1 MPLCKLIEKWS
12 HKVIIVIE
20 KLKKTYAILNSLEE
34 LNSKKFVANE
44 IKNINEL
51 LNVDLHQ
58 YKDIN
63 KLSNSSIFS
72 NEEKELISNI
82 IFKIDS
88 LESKI
93 LPKANLVNSFSDSI
107 R

>member
-1 MPLCKLIEKWS
+1 M
-12 HKVIIVIE
+12 IE

-58 YKDIN
+58 YKDTN

>member
-1 MPLCKLIEKWS
+1 M
-12 HKVIIVIE
+12 IE

-34 LNSKKFVANE
+34 LNSKKFIANE

-58 YKDIN
+58 YKDRN
-63 KLSNSSIFS
+63 NSSNSSIFS

>member
-1 MPLCKLIEKWS
+1 M
-12 HKVIIVIE
+12 IE

-34 LNSKKFVANE
+34 LNSKKFAANE
-44 IKNINEL
+44 IKTINEL

-63 KLSNSSIFS
+63 KLSNSSNFS

>member
-1 MPLCKLIEKWS
+1 M
-12 HKVIIVIE
+12 IE

-34 LNSKKFVANE
+34 LNSKKFAANE
-44 IKNINEL
+44 IKTINEL

>member
-1 MPLCKLIEKWS
+1 M
-12 HKVIIVIE
+12 IE

-34 LNSKKFVANE
+34 LNSKKFIANE
-44 IKNINEL
+44 IKSINEL

>member
-1 MPLCKLIEKWS
+1 M
-12 HKVIIVIE
+12 IE

-34 LNSKKFVANE
+34 LNSKKFIANE

-58 YKDIN
+58 YKDRN
-63 KLSNSSIFS
+63 NSSNSLIFS

>member
-1 MPLCKLIEKWS
+1 M
-12 HKVIIVIE
+12 IE

-34 LNSKKFVANE
+34 LNSKKFIAND
-44 IKNINEL
+44 IKNINEV
-51 LNVDLHQ
+51 LNVDLYQ

>member
-1 MPLCKLIEKWS
+1 M
-12 HKVIIVIE
+12 IE

-51 LNVDLHQ
+51 LNVDLRQ